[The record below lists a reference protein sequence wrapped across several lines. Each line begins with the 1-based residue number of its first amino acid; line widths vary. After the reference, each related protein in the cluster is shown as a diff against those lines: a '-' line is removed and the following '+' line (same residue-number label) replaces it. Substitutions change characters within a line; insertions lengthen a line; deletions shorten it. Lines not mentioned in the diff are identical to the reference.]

1 MTSRNDRIEKIIPKL
16 SDPIAELEQLRDEM
30 ENWKDSMEYSNKENS
45 DKYSEVF
52 ECFSILE
59 IAVQKLEDAQNELSD
74 LIFPTARG

>member
-59 IAVQKLEDAQNELSD
+59 IAVQKLEDAQNELSN
-74 LIFPTARG
+74 LVFPTARG